1 MLFHQ
6 AALSLFHLLGI
17 EELDLVFAFTS
28 CGDGGRHRAPV
39 KLLGAEP
46 GVEHG
51 DPDAGVGPQL
61 QPMQRQTL
69 INNSEHLLT

>member
-17 EELDLVFAFTS
+17 EELNLIFTFAS
-28 CGDGGRHRAPV
+28 CGDRGRDRAPV
-39 KLLGAEP
+39 KLFGAET

-61 QPMQRQTL
+61 QTMQR
-69 INNSEHLLT
+69 